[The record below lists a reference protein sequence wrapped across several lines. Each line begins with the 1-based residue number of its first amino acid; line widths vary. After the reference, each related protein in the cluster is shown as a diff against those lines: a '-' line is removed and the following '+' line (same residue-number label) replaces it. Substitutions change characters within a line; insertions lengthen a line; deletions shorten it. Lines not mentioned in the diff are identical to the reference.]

1 MSYKNMN
8 KAKKYDDKRIKALL
22 NPHLKK
28 EMVKKTIFVS
38 DEVKQKLNID
48 SPDNIFEIEVDQ
60 RVMDKEHERTIDSS
74 IKILEEI
81 KERV

>member
-1 MSYKNMN
+1 MN
-8 KAKKYDDKRIKALL
+8 KAKKYDDKRIKSLL

-48 SPDNIFEIEVDQ
+48 SLDNFFEVEVDQ
-60 RVMDKEHERTIDSS
+60 RVMDKEHERVIDSS

>member
-1 MSYKNMN
+1 MN
-8 KAKKYDDKRIKALL
+8 KPKKYDDKRIKSLL

-28 EMVKKTIFVS
+28 EMAKKIIFVS

-48 SPDNIFEIEVDQ
+48 SPDNFFEVEFDQQAVFEEVE
-60 RVMDKEHERTIDSS
+60 EHL
-74 IKILEEI
+74 KILNDFNDFL

>member
-1 MSYKNMN
+1 MN
-8 KAKKYDDKRIKALL
+8 KAKKYDDKRIKSLL
-22 NPHLKK
+22 NPHVKK

-48 SPDNIFEIEVDQ
+48 SPDNFFEVEVDQ
-60 RVMDKEHERTIDSS
+60 RVMDKEHERVIDSS

>member
-1 MSYKNMN
+1 MN
-8 KAKKYDDKRIKALL
+8 KAKKYDDKRIKSLL

-28 EMVKKTIFVS
+28 EMAKKIIFVS

-48 SPDNIFEIEVDQ
+48 SPDNFFEVEVDQ
-60 RVMDKEHERTIDSS
+60 RVMDKEHERVIDSS